1 MSYKLYRAGPKLF
14 SIMNIKEYVN
24 GSAIEPGVTYKIGTA
39 DANSAW
45 TLISD
50 RPILFKLSAT
60 EPTDSEWSNVTEEQY
75 LINGALSNQILKIE
89 SPAGKYFVVATNAQ
103 DSAATV
109 ESAYAKVSLKPLGF
123 DYEDTYEA
131 LPLEGDGP
139 VAEGFYKISN
149 LESGKLYSINVSPDA
164 GGLRANNPIPEY
176 AFALFAVDGS
186 NNPKAL
192 LAAGN
197 SGKQLVFVATEAT
210 AIINLSSTIEE
221 SEFFV
226 SIRNFSVGSGGGSG
240 SGFDPASDQ
249 NITGAWSFSNVTGLT
264 MADNAAI
271 KLGTGD
277 DAVQIRGSSNGAAVI
292 EGTNKSHLDIAVPLK
307 LQNPVTVDD
316 SLNFIATTG
325 EKMKAIQF
333 GTAAGMARCI
343 LFEEA
348 NKFLSIANPDNVNQK
363 SLTIDGAGNIWF
375 YRVENHN
382 GQSNFNVEVRL
393 NSTVQVSGVATFTKT
408 INANQ
413 GINIPLTVG
422 IPTDTSVVNRAYAAG
437 LGTIANILSTEAY
450 LNTESLSATQSAAI
464 TKNVPYASAE
474 IRVNNGA
481 HSTIQGKFHT
491 RSFQWNYSSFAG
503 ISFIWRCTGAS
514 KLTFGMGRGS
524 KDIRTD
530 LSINSYSMI
539 PGSALAYNF
548 GEIFDITFDNSRDTS
563 RNGYTV
569 KVREIY
575 ALSADTGWKV
585 KTTTSFIPASHNEP
599 IPLTVCKV
607 IYMQEKDAAINKYEP
622 TGAIYLMVTGG
633 QGNTLFKIA
642 TCRGISNFES
652 GVGLSRWVTDVV
664 NNTTGSIDV
673 SVGNGDYTFYQPGG
687 TNPAYYALNALARDC
702 VESEDTADFAD
713 INEPI
718 Q

>member
-1 MSYKLYRAGPKLF
+1 
-14 SIMNIKEYVN
+14 
-24 GSAIEPGVTYKIGTA
+24 
-39 DANSAW
+39 
-45 TLISD
+45 
-50 RPILFKLSAT
+50 
-60 EPTDSEWSNVTEEQY
+60 
-75 LINGALSNQILKIE
+75 
-89 SPAGKYFVVATNAQ
+89 
-103 DSAATV
+103 
-109 ESAYAKVSLKPLGF
+109 
-123 DYEDTYEA
+123 
-131 LPLEGDGP
+131 
-139 VAEGFYKISN
+139 
-149 LESGKLYSINVSPDA
+149 
-164 GGLRANNPIPEY
+164 
-176 AFALFAVDGS
+176 
-186 NNPKAL
+186 
-192 LAAGN
+192 
-197 SGKQLVFVATEAT
+197 
-210 AIINLSSTIEE
+210 
-221 SEFFV
+221 
-226 SIRNFSVGSGGGSG
+226 
-240 SGFDPASDQ
+240 
-249 NITGAWSFSNVTGLT
+249 
-264 MADNAAI
+264 
-271 KLGTGD
+271 
-277 DAVQIRGSSNGAAVI
+277 
-292 EGTNKSHLDIAVPLK
+292 
-307 LQNPVTVDD
+307 
-316 SLNFIATTG
+316 
-325 EKMKAIQF
+325 MKAIQF

-348 NKFLSIANPDNVNQK
+348 NKFLSIANPANVNQK
-363 SLTIDGAGNIWF
+363 TLTIDGAGNIWF
-375 YRVENHN
+375 YLVENHN

-422 IPTDTSVVNRAYAAG
+422 IPTDTSVVNRAHAAG

-464 TKNVPYASAE
+464 TKNVPYASAD

-481 HSTIQGKFHT
+481 HSTIQGEFHA

-514 KLTFGMGRGS
+514 KLTFGIGRGS

-539 PGSALAYNF
+539 PGSALAYNH

-563 RNGYTV
+563 RKGYTV

-585 KTTTSFIPASHNEP
+585 KTTTSFIPATHNEP
-599 IPLTVCKV
+599 IPWTVCKV
-607 IYMQEKDAAINKYEP
+607 IYMQEKVAAINKYEP

-664 NNTTGSIDV
+664 NNTTGSIVV